1 MIGKHRFVQTKAII
15 LIIKFW
21 RNLRCPIH
29 VINSA
34 GKKTRFSPLPVIY
47 AAPQFWVENDPF
59 SEVLLWCSRVST
71 TFQTQTKILDN
82 AYSCLQWGICTRWLL
97 YFIYAMYNE
106 LSAALLLVHYA
117 KSSLIKDR
125 IPSRAQRTILPP
137 HCYPFLFDG
146 NLRSGVIYLFIYF
159 LLLSFF
165 GSRENGAETPIWALI
180 RWLKLLFEEKFAP
193 GKRECLWLH
202 SMKFYCVQEAKFVSV
217 NLKTFA
223 FATML
228 LILATRKAL
237 FYKALFSCTLPH
249 KFQQVQRRRPRLLI
263 RKNCCSE

>member
-146 NLRSGVIYLFIYF
+146 NLRSGVIYLFIFFFASF
-159 LLLSFF
+159 LLWLERKWCRNSDLSPYKV
-165 GSRENGAETPIWALI
+165 A
-180 RWLKLLFEEKFAP
+180 
-193 GKRECLWLH
+193 
-202 SMKFYCVQEAKFVSV
+202 
-217 NLKTFA
+217 KTFIWRKIRPWEA
-223 FATML
+223 RMFVTSFNEIL
-228 LILATRKAL
+228 L
-237 FYKALFSCTLPH
+237 
-249 KFQQVQRRRPRLLI
+249 RPRSKICICKLENI
-263 RKNCCSE
+263 CVRNHASYTSHT

>member
-1 MIGKHRFVQTKAII
+1 
-15 LIIKFW
+15 
-21 RNLRCPIH
+21 
-29 VINSA
+29 
-34 GKKTRFSPLPVIY
+34 
-47 AAPQFWVENDPF
+47 
-59 SEVLLWCSRVST
+59 
-71 TFQTQTKILDN
+71 
-82 AYSCLQWGICTRWLL
+82 
-97 YFIYAMYNE
+97 MYNE

-146 NLRSGVIYLFIYF
+146 NLRSGVIYFLFF
-159 LLLSFF
+159 CFF
-165 GSRENGAETPIWALI
+165 ASLAREKVVQKLWALI
-180 RWLKLLFEEKFAP
+180 TWLKLLFEEKFAP

-223 FATML
+223 FVTML

-249 KFQQVQRRRPRLLI
+249 NFNKF
-263 RKNCCSE
+263 NAGDHAF

>member
-1 MIGKHRFVQTKAII
+1 
-15 LIIKFW
+15 
-21 RNLRCPIH
+21 
-29 VINSA
+29 
-34 GKKTRFSPLPVIY
+34 
-47 AAPQFWVENDPF
+47 
-59 SEVLLWCSRVST
+59 
-71 TFQTQTKILDN
+71 
-82 AYSCLQWGICTRWLL
+82 
-97 YFIYAMYNE
+97 MYNE

-146 NLRSGVIYLFIYF
+146 NLRSGVIYLFIFF

-180 RWLKLLFEEKFAP
+180 RWLKLLFEETFAP
-193 GKRECLWLH
+193 GKRKCLWLH
-202 SMKFYCVQEAKFVSV
+202 SMKFYCVQEAKFVPV

-263 RKNCCSE
+263 RKNCCSEWLRELKFDSTFCCRAVVVTRYMLSSGVVVGGTLLNFSCILVSEQTCDKIYKKNSLV